1 MKVIVDMDEVLAQ
14 FVQKVLDR
22 WNAENG
28 TSFTH
33 DQIDMWHMEET
44 LGPKS
49 WGKID
54 GWCGEKGFFRSLDP
68 VPGAVAG
75 FRSLMEAGHDVIV
88 ATAVVKTADN
98 CYDDKRAWMR
108 DHFPD
113 WSLKN
118 LIAVSRKGMLRG
130 DILIDDGEHN
140 IKDWTEE
147 GPVNGAILFDAP
159 WNRDVPSVVNR
170 KYVRRAHGWDEI
182 PKIVEGIEYI
192 RSNRIIID
200 D

>member
-1 MKVIVDMDEVLAQ
+1 MVG
-14 FVQKVLDR
+14 VLDKK
-22 WNAENG
+22 G
-28 TSFTH
+28 QSQFGQ
-33 DQIDMWHMEET
+33 DID
-44 LGPKS
+44 
-49 WGKID
+49 D
-54 GWCGEKGFFRSLDP
+54 AAFVP
-68 VPGAVAG
+68 VSTFQQKLQGG
-75 FRSLMEAGHDVIV
+75 
-88 ATAVVKTADN
+88 
-98 CYDDKRAWMR
+98 
-108 DHFPD
+108 
-113 WSLKN
+113 LKN

-182 PKIVEGIEYI
+182 PKIVEGIEYL